1 MVLEAKQLAE
11 QLNKGQDK
19 RLVVFLKYW
28 HARSVVRQDRQSN
41 NWTTGPGHWTST
53 LLTAA
58 LSAKKE
64 LALADSDVP
73 STGSIWSLHVATG
86 RHHTA
91 PDAIAL
97 LEITGGEISSSG
109 AFAVTRCAD
118 IPQGSPTSTLCGQL
132 LEDASSI
139 ALQHLSYSKQ
149 QAQILVAT
157 AISQRA
163 VLATL
168 RREDSLRQ
176 ERSAVGSEQA
186 TGSAW
191 SALGLKAAEHVVEV
205 CAHHI
210 SDVWANAT
218 EAAATHSSITSCTFL
233 VHGRLLASSMQACE
247 WTGSE
252 SSAVCVWSLLTPSA
266 GSSSFPFPI
275 PSTPLVDAVVE
286 AARKATATTGSEL
299 PLTSLAGKAQEYLTK
314 HTARQPWHAALY
326 ASPSS
331 HQQGTRR

>member
-1 MVLEAKQLAE
+1 MLTIVTICA
-11 QLNKGQDK
+11 
-19 RLVVFLKYW
+19 VFLCL
-28 HARSVVRQDRQSN
+28 Q
-41 NWTTGPGHWTST
+41 GT

-233 VHGRLLASSMQACE
+233 VHGRLLASSMQVRQKSGMVQLFCVLSLALAIIRCLQACE

-331 HQQGTRR
+331 HQQGTR

>member
-1 MVLEAKQLAE
+1 MLTIVTICA
-11 QLNKGQDK
+11 
-19 RLVVFLKYW
+19 VFLCL
-28 HARSVVRQDRQSN
+28 Q
-41 NWTTGPGHWTST
+41 GT

-58 LSAKKE
+58 LPAKKE
-64 LALADSDVP
+64 LALADSDLRRRSYTRVHGLP
-73 STGSIWSLHVATG
+73 YTCVHGPAGSTWSLRVATG
-86 RHHTA
+86 RHQTA

-109 AFAVTRCAD
+109 AFAVTRCANS
-118 IPQGSPTSTLCGQL
+118 PQGSSTSTLCGQL
-132 LEDASSI
+132 LGDAPSI
-139 ALQHLSYSKQ
+139 ALQHLSDSKQ
-149 QAQILVAT
+149 QAQMLVAT
-157 AISQRA
+157 AISRRA

-168 RREDSLRQ
+168 RREDSLRR

-218 EAAATHSSITSCTFL
+218 KAAVTHSSITSCTFL
-233 VHGRLLASSMQACE
+233 ADGALLASSMQACE

-252 SSAVCVWSLLTPSA
+252 SSAACVWSLLTPFA
-266 GSSSFPFPI
+266 GSTSIPFPI
-275 PSTPLVDAVVE
+275 PSTPLADAVVE
-286 AARKATATTGSEL
+286 AAKNATATKEPTL
-299 PLTSLAGKAQEYLTK
+299 PPTSLAGKAQVYLSK
-314 HTARQPWHAALY
+314 HMARQPSHAALY

-331 HQQGTRR
+331 QQ